1 MAEALIRKYSHYF
14 TVLAYTPSARMALHE
29 ILLKFVQKDFKRV
42 RGKFRPVPKR
52 IYARKCDLTNVRA
65 LHINY
70 FDEFIAELGW
80 MGLRRE
86 DLDIEEIPMYEPEHF
101 KFKIKDFSP
110 WEEQAALV
118 DYIVEPGV
126 QKCITLQPGGG
137 KTLISLFAA
146 ERLGTR
152 FAVVTQGG
160 YADRWV
166 PEFYK
171 VMGLKPEEVRVCRG
185 VIALLKLFKEVGTRS
200 YKKVKALFI
209 SVTTI
214 RDYIKEY
221 SKGNQLLGKNI
232 PPPAE
237 LYEFLGVG
245 FRILDEA
252 HKDFHAN
259 YVADLYTHI
268 PKSVYLTATLLSR
281 DPFILRMYEL
291 MMPSKL
297 RRDSGQLNIYVEITQ
312 VNYYLKDGNK
322 VKYLNHQGQYSEVE
336 YEYFLMNND
345 ARMKHLAF
353 KLAEYIKRT
362 WVEERVKGDRII
374 FWVGLIEFADLL
386 VNLLRPHLPELVI
399 NRFTSEDDYSIVEQS
414 DFIISTLGK
423 SGTALDI
430 PNLVRCYMFTA
441 VDSPN
446 ANVQAFGRLRE
457 FKKRNDVVCQFHFFV
472 CQDIPKQVDYSHTK
486 RSLLKPRAAK
496 YSTDCMGTIG

>member
-14 TVLAYTPSARMALHE
+14 TVLAYTPAARMALHE

-52 IYARKCDLTNVRA
+52 VYARKCDLTNIRA
-65 LHINY
+65 LHISF
-70 FDEFIAELGW
+70 FDEFIKELNW
-80 MGLRRE
+80 MGLRGT
-86 DLDIEEIPMYEPEHF
+86 DLEIEEVPLYEPMPC

-110 WEEQAALV
+110 WEEQADLV
-118 DYIVEPGV
+118 DFIVSPGTR
-126 QKCITLQPGGG
+126 KCITLQPGGG

-160 YADRWV
+160 YAERWV

-185 VIALLKLFKEVGTRS
+185 VIALLKLFKEVNTRS
-200 YKKVKALFI
+200 YRKVKALFI

-221 SKGNQLLGKNI
+221 SRENNLLGKNI
-232 PPPAE
+232 PHPSK

-259 YVADLYTHI
+259 FIADLYTHI

-297 RRDSGQLNIYVEITQ
+297 RRDSGKLNIYVEVIQ
-312 VNYYLKDGNK
+312 VNYYLKDANK
-322 VKYLNHQGQYSEVE
+322 VKYLNHQGQYSEIA
-336 YEYFLMNND
+336 YEYFLMDNEL
-345 ARMKHLAF
+345 RMR
-353 KLAEYIKRT
+353 KLAGKLADYISKT
-362 WVEERVKGDRII
+362 WADERIPGDRII
-374 FWVGLIEFADLL
+374 FWVGLIDFADKL
-386 VNLLRPHLPELVI
+386 VELLREYLPDLRI
-399 NRFTSEDDYSIVEQS
+399 NRFTSEDDYSIVEET
-414 DFIISTLGK
+414 DFIVSTLGK

-457 FKKRNDVVCQFHFFV
+457 FKKRDDVVCQFHFFV
-472 CQDIPKQVDYSHTK
+472 CHDIPKQVDYSHTK

-496 YSTDCMGTIG
+496 YLSDCMGTIG